1 MSIKD
6 EFIEGVKSTVNP
18 SKMKPL
24 VGLVPAAALGAYLG
38 GALSGRIADSLQAQ
52 PDNPNIINALL
63 PDPFGLIIG
72 FIAFFLILWLQR
84 RAALGEAF
92 KSSYLSLK
100 GLLEKKGLP
109 IPAASKGRIGL
120 FQYEEESGLL
130 AEKFVAQVW
139 AERKEMEKYKG
150 ALSKYA
156 DSSLAKDLGHES
168 HFSQVQT
175 KKINMAVLFT
185 DIRGF
190 TKMSEALKTEEVV
203 SILNDYFALAAEVVH
218 RNSGRIN
225 KFIGD
230 AVMAV
235 FEDPPPYRSGAT
247 ATKNAVLAGSELVAS
262 FRMKARVWKE
272 KIETPFEADLGAG
285 INYGSLIFG
294 NMGSPERMEYTA
306 IGDTVNFASRLC
318 SASKGGQV
326 RISEDVFK
334 LVDGYFE
341 MSEEDPIA
349 VKGKA
354 GTFKT
359 WLVGAKK
366 PGA

>member
-1 MSIKD
+1 M
-6 EFIEGVKSTVNP
+6 V
-18 SKMKPL
+18 L
-24 VGLVPAAALGAYLG
+24 
-38 GALSGRIADSLQAQ
+38 AD
-52 PDNPNIINALL
+52 
-63 PDPFGLIIG
+63 
-72 FIAFFLILWLQR
+72 
-84 RAALGEAF
+84 
-92 KSSYLSLK
+92 
-100 GLLEKKGLP
+100 
-109 IPAASKGRIGL
+109 
-120 FQYEEESGLL
+120 
-130 AEKFVAQVW
+130 KFVAQVW
-139 AERKEMEKYKG
+139 ADRKDLEKYKD

-156 DSSLAKDLGHES
+156 DSSLAKSLTHES

-175 KKINMAVLFT
+175 KKVNMAVLFT

-190 TKMSEALKTEEVV
+190 TKMSELLSTEEVV

-218 RNSGRIN
+218 RNNGRIN

-235 FEDPPPYRSGAT
+235 FEDPANYHSGAT
-247 ATKNAVLAGSELVAS
+247 ASKNAVNAGSELVAA
-262 FRMKARVWKE
+262 FRAKARQWTEQIHK
-272 KIETPFEADLGAG
+272 PFEVDLGAG

-318 SASKGGQV
+318 SAAKGGQT
-326 RISEDVFK
+326 RISEEVFGW
-334 LVDGYFE
+334 VDGYFAL
-341 MSEEDPIA
+341 SPEEPLA